1 MCVYSVHKSVP
12 TEPRVSVR
20 SLRTELQMVIKLP
33 CGCWEPNPGSLQGQQ
48 ELLGSEPSLLPSS
61 TCNAVVM
68 WLYSRLFHSAG
79 SYRVHFLRGLRP
91 PQSLRESD
99 SHWEMSLA
107 TEIAEI

>member
-1 MCVYSVHKSVP
+1 MCVYNVHKSVP

-33 CGCWEPNPGSLQGQQ
+33 CGCWEPNPGSLQGQR

-61 TCNAVVM
+61 TCDAVVM
-68 WLYSRLFHSAG
+68 WLY
-79 SYRVHFLRGLRP
+79 YRVHFLRGLRP
-91 PQSLRESD
+91 PQSLHESD